1 MKTVLLVDDD
11 PAILALM
18 HHVIASDG
26 YAVLDAASADEA
38 LQQFE
43 DNDAHVDLLIT
54 DVSLGSSFG
63 LRVALELWSLLPDL
77 RIVISSGYPPSMW
90 PDQDVAELDEYPS
103 DSIVIL
109 QKPFLP
115 ATLLDTAHRL
125 IGCSQG
131 MARAAQLEAASPRH
145 ITPLRWPP

>member
-1 MKTVLLVDDD
+1 MKTVLIIEDD

-18 HHVIASDG
+18 HHVVESDG

-38 LQQFE
+38 FRQFE
-43 DNDAHVDLLIT
+43 ANDAHVDLLIT

-77 RIVISSGYPPSMW
+77 RIVISSGYPQSMW
-90 PDQDVAELDEYPS
+90 PDQDVAELDEYSS

-115 ATLLDTAHRL
+115 ATLLDTVHRL

-131 MARAAQLEAASPRH
+131 MAPAVKLKAAS
-145 ITPLRWPP
+145 